1 MARIKQGILGG
12 FSGKIGNI
20 VGSSWKGIAVMKT
33 LPLSVSNPRTA
44 KQVTQR
50 GYFSDAV
57 ELAQTI
63 LVGIIKPLWDR
74 FAVKQSGFNHFVQQ
88 FILWKAGAD
97 LASKVKMAMGQ
108 MDIFVE
114 FNATATANNH
124 KLTLDWIDDSGS
136 GLKLPSDEIYCLVL
150 DSNAKHVAHGSNI
163 AIREDETA
171 ILTLPDTVTA
181 GMTLNVYAAARRADG
196 TVVSDT
202 NYASVVVAA
211 S

>member
-50 GYFSDAV
+50 GYFSESV

-74 FAVKQSGFNHFVQQ
+74 FAVKQSGFNHFLQQ
-88 FILWKAGAD
+88 FLIWKASAD

-108 MDIFVE
+108 MDIMFD
-114 FNATATANNH
+114 FRATATANNH
-124 KLTLDWIDDSGS
+124 KLTLSWTDDSGT
-136 GLKLPSDEIYCLVL
+136 GLKLPTDEIYCMVL
-150 DSNAKHVAHGSNI
+150 DENAKYVAQGSNI
-163 AIREDETA
+163 AKREDETA
-171 ILTLPDTVTA
+171 FITIPDSVHTGDV
-181 GMTLNVYAAARRADG
+181 LNVYAAARRADG

-202 NYASVVVAA
+202 NYARVIVAA
-211 S
+211 

>member
-33 LPLSVSNPRTA
+33 LPLSVSNPKTA
-44 KQVTQR
+44 KQVEQR
-50 GYFSDAV
+50 GYFSEAV

-74 FAVKQSGFNHFVQQ
+74 FAVKKSGFNAFMQD
-88 FILWKAGAD
+88 FIKLRASSD

-108 MDIFVE
+108 MDILSV
-114 FNATATANNH
+114 FNASATANNH
-124 KLTLDWIDDSGS
+124 KLTLDWVDDSGT
-136 GLKLPSDEIYCLVL
+136 GLKLPNDEIYCLVL
-150 DSNAKHVAHGSNI
+150 DSNLKHVAHGGNI
-163 AIREDETA
+163 AIREDEIA
-171 ILTLPDTVTA
+171 LITLPDTVTA

>member
-33 LPLSVSNPRTA
+33 LPLSVSNPKTA

-50 GYFSDAV
+50 GYFSDSV

-63 LVGIIKPLWDR
+63 LVGLIKPLWDR
-74 FAVKQSGFNHFVQQ
+74 FAVKQSGFNHFLQQ
-88 FILWKAGAD
+88 FLLWKASAD
-97 LASKVKMAMGQ
+97 LASKVKLSMGQ
-108 MDIFVE
+108 MDILYE
-114 FNATATANNH
+114 FGATATANNH
-124 KLTLDWIDDSGS
+124 KLALSWTDDSGT
-136 GLKLPSDEIYCLVL
+136 GLKLATDEIYCMVL
-150 DSNAKHVAHGSNI
+150 DSNAKFVAQGSNI
-163 AIREDETA
+163 ATREDEA
-171 ILTLPDTVTA
+171 ALITLPDTVTA

-202 NYASVVVAA
+202 NYASVVVAV

>member
-50 GYFSDAV
+50 NKFSDAV

-74 FAVKQSGFNHFVQQ
+74 FAVKQSGFNHFLQQ
-88 FILWKAGAD
+88 FIKLKPGSD

-108 MDIFVE
+108 MDILAE
-114 FNATATANNH
+114 FNANATANNH
-124 KLTLDWIDDSGS
+124 RLSLAWTDDSGT
-136 GLKLPSDEIYCLVL
+136 GLKLKDDEIYCLVL
-150 DSNAKHVAHGSNI
+150 DSNLKYVAQGSNI
-163 AIREDETA
+163 ATREDEGAT
-171 ILTLPDTVTA
+171 ITLPDSVRTGHV
-181 GMTLNVYAAARRADG
+181 LNVYAAARRADG

-202 NYASVVVAA
+202 NYVQVIVEAA
-211 S
+211 

>member
-50 GYFSDAV
+50 GKFSDAV

-63 LVGIIKPLWDR
+63 LVGLIKPLWDR
-74 FAVKQSGFNHFVQQ
+74 FAVKQSGFNHFLQQ
-88 FILWKAGAD
+88 FIKLKPGSD

-108 MDIFVE
+108 MDILFE
-114 FNATATANNH
+114 FEASATANNH
-124 KLTLDWIDDSGS
+124 QLSLRWTNDSGT
-136 GLKLPSDEIYCLVL
+136 GLKLKDDEIYCLVL
-150 DSNAKHVAHGSNI
+150 DSNLKYVAQGSNI
-163 AIREDETA
+163 ATREDEGAT
-171 ILTLPDTVTA
+171 ITLPDSVHTGDV
-181 GMTLNVYAAARRADG
+181 LNVYAAARRADG

-202 NYASVVVAA
+202 NYVQVTVSPL
-211 S
+211 

>member
-44 KQVTQR
+44 KQVAQR
-50 GYFSDAV
+50 GYFSESV

-74 FAVKQSGFNHFVQQ
+74 FAVKQSGFNHFLQQ
-88 FILWKAGAD
+88 FIKLRASSD

-108 MDIFVE
+108 MDLLLE
-114 FNATATANNH
+114 FNASATANNH
-124 KLTLDWIDDSGS
+124 KLALSWTDDSGS
-136 GLKLPSDEIYCLVL
+136 GLKLPTDEIYCLVL
-150 DSNAKHVAHGSNI
+150 DSNLKHVAHGSNI
-163 AIREDETA
+163 ATRKDETA
-171 ILTLPDTVTA
+171 VLTLPDTVTA
-181 GMTLNVYAAARRADG
+181 GMSLNVYAAARRADG

-202 NYASVVVAA
+202 NYASIVVAA